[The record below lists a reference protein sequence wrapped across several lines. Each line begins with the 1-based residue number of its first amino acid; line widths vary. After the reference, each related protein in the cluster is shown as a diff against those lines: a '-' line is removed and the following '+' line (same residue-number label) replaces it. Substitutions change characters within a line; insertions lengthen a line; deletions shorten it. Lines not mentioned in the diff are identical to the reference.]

1 MAETLA
7 LSGQISMG
15 NAPEILRRGSE
26 FLETSGGVIDFSAVE
41 RVDSSIISVMLEWRR
56 IANSLN
62 RPLEFHNLRCNIRA
76 LADMYGVSEIL
87 PLPADDC
94 TKVNA
99 PDGA

>member
-1 MAETLA
+1 
-7 LSGQISMG
+7 MG